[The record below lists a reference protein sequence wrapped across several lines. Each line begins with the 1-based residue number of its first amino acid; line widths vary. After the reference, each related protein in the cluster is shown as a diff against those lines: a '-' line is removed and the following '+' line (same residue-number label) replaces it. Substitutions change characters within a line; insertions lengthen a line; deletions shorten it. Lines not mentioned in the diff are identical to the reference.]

1 MSKYREIEIFPGL
14 WMQFVLPVI
23 AKKSHYLTKID
34 MLNFSAEYSFLT
46 LIPRIQLLIEQGGE
60 D

>member
-1 MSKYREIEIFPGL
+1 
-14 WMQFVLPVI
+14 
-23 AKKSHYLTKID
+23 
-34 MLNFSAEYSFLT
+34 MLNFPSEYSFLT